1 MKNYA
6 ITNGLYTELR
16 NGFTAFAQA
25 GGTGI
30 KKQEKIKLVNNFIS
44 RALAYALALN
54 NLHSSYEV
62 KQEYEVNITPNFSI
76 SLDNAIVK
84 KKNGDVAYHVENKD
98 YMDVDM
104 AKRFFAD
111 SRYLL
116 GVYPNAINIG
126 LSLQP
131 ASPKQTLVDA
141 ADSLG
146 LSFDT
151 NTFVMSLVDI
161 TRNSQKQNWFSEVD
175 EKDMKIA
182 IDELLNSLTQIIQ

>member
-1 MKNYA
+1 MKNSS
-6 ITNGLYTELR
+6 ITNSLYTELH

-44 RALAYALALN
+44 RALDYTLTHN
-54 NLHSSYEV
+54 KLHSYYKV
-62 KQEYEVNITPNFSI
+62 KSEYEVNITSNFSI

-84 KKNGDVAYHVENKD
+84 KKSGDVAYHIENKD

-116 GVYPNAINIG
+116 SVYPNAINIG

-131 ASPKQTLVDA
+131 ASPKQTLIDA
-141 ADSLG
+141 ADSLD
-146 LSFDT
+146 LKYDT

-175 EKDMKIA
+175 KKDMQNA
-182 IDELLNSLTQIIQ
+182 IDGLLTSLTQIIQ